1 MGASRKRNP
10 AQIFLCNSL
19 NFGVIRESDS
29 GKIEGHFGLH
39 MKVEKRNF
47 DALLKK
53 LLRSAPVSADAVR
66 VNRKARPAKLIAPTP
81 QR

>member
-1 MGASRKRNP
+1 MAEIPGTSVR
-10 AQIFLCNSL
+10 
-19 NFGVIRESDS
+19 
-29 GKIEGHFGLH
+29 IEGPFGLG

-53 LLRSAPVSADAVR
+53 LLHSAPVSADAVR
-66 VNRKARPAKLIAPTP
+66 VNRKARPAKLIGPKP